1 MSNTNVLYKI
11 NFIKVQKSCTYIDT
25 SKEIK
30 KHAKII
36 KRSYLGF
43 MKKGFPS
50 LVSFY
55 FQQILT

>member
-1 MSNTNVLYKI
+1 M
-11 NFIKVQKSCTYIDT
+11 SCTYIDT

-30 KHAKII
+30 SAKII

-43 MKKGFPS
+43 MKKGLPS

-55 FQQILT
+55 FQPQAP